1 MKNAPLEFRPGFT
14 TVFLSYFDWV
24 IIEFRYTGSVKLSA
38 IKRPVLFDWICSSN
52 ICICTRPFLVDLC
65 SGSRYLSRYVEVDS
79 PPPPSRHLSASWIC
93 RRRFGIP
100 TCRPRNYWPR
110 NCVTRAGAAIRRT
123 AARTVLFGWHFIEEG
138 RGVCSGLNRLLYSV
152 HCTHV
157 QQRLKQPTTKVAPMR
172 NDEQNSLHY
181 PFKLV
186 GSRFI
191 YPQGRS
197 KWAAN
202 KLRHKKVTKRPSVN
216 INRCLCC

>member
-79 PPPPSRHLSASWIC
+79 HPPPAIFLLLEFAGDVLASQHVGHAIIGPVIVSRAQARQSGALPHAQFSSVDILSRREGECVLDWIDSC
-93 RRRFGIP
+93 
-100 TCRPRNYWPR
+100 
-110 NCVTRAGAAIRRT
+110 
-123 AARTVLFGWHFIEEG
+123 TV
-138 RGVCSGLNRLLYSV
+138 Y
-152 HCTHV
+152 TV